1 MHTRER
7 ERERVTWSNEVEEH
21 ESIVFEVIVSDSMV
35 CRFYWRERESER
47 EREREREELSWYCH
61 CCPNGRT
68 VHLVVKLRRKKKW
81 NNFFKKKNKYIR

>member
-35 CRFYWRERESER
+35 CRFYWRERE
-47 EREREREELSWYCH
+47 REREREELSWYCH

-68 VHLVVKLRRKKKW
+68 VHLVVKLRRKK
-81 NNFFKKKNKYIR
+81 NGTIFLKKKTNILDE

>member
-35 CRFYWRERESER
+35 CRFYWRERER
-47 EREREREELSWYCH
+47 ERERERNY
-61 CCPNGRT
+61 PGTATAVQTAGRC
-68 VHLVVKLRRKKKW
+68 
-81 NNFFKKKNKYIR
+81 I